1 MKMSRAETARRFILF
16 ICGLFFTAIGVAF
29 TKHGELGV
37 SPISSVANVLSSK
50 YVFFSMGTWLII
62 WNCVLILGQIV
73 ILRKRFQI
81 FQLLQVPL
89 SFLFGWFT
97 DFGMWLVS
105 GIPVPN
111 YFTQI
116 AMVLIGI
123 AILGFGI
130 ALSVV
135 ANVILNS
142 GEAFVKAVSDTFQL
156 DFGNVKVVFDVSCV
170 LIALVLS
177 LLLFDFS
184 IVGIR
189 EGTVISAL
197 LAGVVVKRVSKVV
210 RGPLE
215 RVLSDG
221 PQKA

>member
-1 MKMSRAETARRFILF
+1 MLRRNFRRSKGSIKRMSMEPENNETRVAEELTEQVETAAAETEAAEAQAAPAPKKRKADVPAIL
-16 ICGLFFTAIGVAF
+16 
-29 TKHGELGV
+29 
-37 SPISSVANVLSSK
+37 
-50 YVFFSMGTWLII
+50 M
-62 WNCVLILGQIV
+62 IV
-73 ILRKRFQI
+73 
-81 FQLLQVPL
+81 
-89 SFLFGWFT
+89 
-97 DFGMWLVS
+97 
-105 GIPVPN
+105 
-111 YFTQI
+111 
-116 AMVLIGI
+116 IGI

-142 GEAFVKAVSDTFQL
+142 GEAFVKAVSDTLQL

-184 IVGIR
+184 VVGIR

-210 RGPLE
+210 RAPLE
-215 RVLSDG
+215 RVLSDS

>member
-1 MKMSRAETARRFILF
+1 M
-16 ICGLFFTAIGVAF
+16 
-29 TKHGELGV
+29 
-37 SPISSVANVLSSK
+37 
-50 YVFFSMGTWLII
+50 
-62 WNCVLILGQIV
+62 
-73 ILRKRFQI
+73 
-81 FQLLQVPL
+81 PL

-111 YFTQI
+111 YLTQI

-142 GEAFVKAVSDTFQL
+142 GEAFVKAVSDTFHL

-184 IVGIR
+184 VVGIR

-210 RGPLE
+210 RAPLE
-215 RVLSDG
+215 RVLSDN